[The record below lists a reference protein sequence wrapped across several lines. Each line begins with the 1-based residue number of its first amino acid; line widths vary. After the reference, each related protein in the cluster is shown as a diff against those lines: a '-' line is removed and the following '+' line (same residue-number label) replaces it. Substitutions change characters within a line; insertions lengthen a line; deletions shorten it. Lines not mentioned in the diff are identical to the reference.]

1 MKILYRSVAKNTK
14 ADAVVKI
21 EASRLF
27 TNGTEEE
34 REFLSSLTTKE
45 WTPIPERLLCS
56 TTAQNF
62 WCYAKLPKDR

>member
-14 ADAVVKI
+14 ADAVAKI

-27 TNGTEEE
+27 TAGTKEEE
-34 REFLSSLTTKE
+34 EFLNSLNEEE
-45 WTPIPERLLCS
+45 WTPIPDKLIGY

-62 WCYAKLPKDR
+62 YNYAKLPK

>member
-1 MKILYRSVAKNTK
+1 MEILYRSVAKNNPK
-14 ADAVVKI
+14 ADAVAKI

-45 WTPIPERLLCS
+45 WTPIPDKLIGY

-62 WCYAKLPKDR
+62 YSYAKLPK

>member
-27 TNGTEEE
+27 TAGTKEEE
-34 REFLSSLTTKE
+34 EFLNSLNEEE
-45 WTPIPERLLCS
+45 WTPIPDKLIGY

-62 WCYAKLPKDR
+62 YSYAKLPE